1 MFFFGPIVGKYYDA
15 YGSRWILLLG
25 TFLHVFGL
33 MMTSISSKYYQFLIA
48 QGIVSAT
55 GASLIFYPAL
65 GDVSTWFFKRR
76 AFALG
81 IMASGSSL
89 GGVIM
94 PIMIERLIPKVG
106 YGWAM
111 RITAF
116 LILGMMIIAN
126 ITLRSRLPPK
136 KWSPWKLT
144 EFTKHFKELGF
155 VLTVFA
161 ACLFFFGMF
170 LPFNYIVVSAK
181 RNGMSSTLANY
192 LVSILNAASVVG
204 RILPGWI
211 GDKVG
216 RYNIMIMISY
226 ASGILTLALWL
237 PATGNV
243 PTILFAGLYGF
254 TTGAFVSLAPAC
266 LAQISEIREIGVRNG
281 ALFACVS
288 LAALTGVPIGG
299 ALVTNYNGDF
309 LGLQIFAG
317 CMLIA
322 GSTFF
327 VLARG
332 AVGGWSLNK
341 IV

>member
-15 YGSRWILLLG
+15 YGSRYILLIG

-48 QGIVSAT
+48 QGVVSAT

-81 IMASGSSL
+81 IMAAGSSL

-94 PIMIERLIPKVG
+94 PIVIERLIPKVG
-106 YGWAM
+106 FGWAM

-116 LILGMMIIAN
+116 IILGMMVIAN
-126 ITLRSRLPPK
+126 LTLRSRLPPK
-136 KWSPWKLT
+136 GWTPWRLN
-144 EFTKHFKELGF
+144 EFTKHFKDPKYST
-155 VLTVFA
+155 TVIA

-170 LPFNYIVVSAK
+170 LPFNYIVVSGE
-181 RNGMSSTLANY
+181 RNGMSAALAAY

-204 RILPGWI
+204 RILPGWL

-216 RYNIMIMISY
+216 RYNTMVIISY
-226 ASGILTLALWL
+226 LSGILVLALWL
-237 PATGNV
+237 TTSSNL
-243 PTILFAGLYGF
+243 PTILFAAFYGF

-266 LAQISEIREIGVRNG
+266 LAQISDIKEIGVRNG

-299 ALVTNYNGDF
+299 ALVTLHDGSF
-309 LGLQIFAG
+309 VGLQIFAG
-317 CMLIA
+317 CMLLA
-322 GSTFF
+322 ASTVFL
-327 VLARG
+327 VARIV
-332 AVGGWSLNK
+332 VGGHSLKK

>member
-15 YGSRWILLLG
+15 YGSRYILLIG

-33 MMTSISSKYYQFLIA
+33 MMTSISTKYYQFLLA
-48 QGIVSAT
+48 QGVVSAT
-55 GASLIFYPAL
+55 GASFIFYPAL

-116 LILGMMIIAN
+116 LILGLMVIAN
-126 ITLRSRLPPK
+126 LTLRSRLPPK
-136 KWSPWKLT
+136 GWSAWQLS
-144 EFTKHFKELGF
+144 EFTKHFKDSKF
-155 VLTVFA
+155 TFTVLA

-181 RNGMSSTLANY
+181 QNGMGPELAAY
-192 LVSILNAASVVG
+192 LVSILNAASVIG

-216 RYNIMIMISY
+216 RYNIMILISY
-226 ASGILTLALWL
+226 ASGILVLALWL
-237 PATGNV
+237 TTTGNL
-243 PTILFAGLYGF
+243 PTILFASFYGF

-299 ALVTNYNGDF
+299 ALVTLYDGEF
-309 LGLQIFAG
+309 TGLQVFAG
-317 CMLIA
+317 CMLLA
-322 GSTFF
+322 GSTTF
-327 VLARG
+327 LIAR
-332 AVGGWSLNK
+332 VVIGGFSLKK
-341 IV
+341 II

>member
-1 MFFFGPIVGKYYDA
+1 MFFFGPVVGKYYDA
-15 YGSRWILLLG
+15 YGSRYILLIG
-25 TFLHVFGL
+25 TILHVFGL

-94 PIMIERLIPKVG
+94 PIMIERLIPRVG
-106 YGWAM
+106 FGWAM

-116 LILGMMIIAN
+116 LILGLMIIAN
-126 ITLRSRLPPK
+126 LTMRSRLPPK
-136 KWSPWKLT
+136 GWSAWHLS
-144 EFTKHFKELGF
+144 EFTKHFKDTGF
-155 VLTVFA
+155 LFTVIA

-170 LPFNYIVVSAK
+170 LPFNYIVVAAK
-181 RNGMSSTLANY
+181 HNGMSATLATY
-192 LVSILNAASVVG
+192 LVAILNAASIVG

-216 RYNIMIMISY
+216 RFNTMIVISC
-226 ASGILTLALWL
+226 ASGVLVLALWL
-237 PATGNV
+237 PTTGNL
-243 PTILFAGLYGF
+243 PTILFAGFYGF

-266 LAQISEIREIGVRNG
+266 LAQISEIKEIGVRNG

-299 ALVTNYNGDF
+299 ALVTQYNGEF
-309 LGLQIFAG
+309 TGLQIFAG
-317 CMLIA
+317 FMLLAGCTAFVIA
-322 GSTFF
+322 RI
-327 VLARG
+327 V
-332 AVGGWSLNK
+332 VGGVNPKK

>member
-15 YGSRWILLLG
+15 YGSRYILLLG

-94 PIMIERLIPKVG
+94 PIVIEHLIPKVG
-106 YGWAM
+106 FGWAM

-116 LILGMMIIAN
+116 IILGMMVIAN
-126 ITLRSRLPPK
+126 LTLRSRLPPK
-136 KWSPWKLT
+136 GWTPWRLS
-144 EFTKHFKELGF
+144 EFTKHFKDPKF
-155 VLTVFA
+155 SFTVIA

-170 LPFNYIVVSAK
+170 LPFNYIVVSAE
-181 RNGMSSTLANY
+181 RNGMSTTLAVY

-204 RILPGWI
+204 RILPGWL

-216 RYNIMIMISY
+216 RYNTMVIISY
-226 ASGILTLALWL
+226 LSGILVLALWL
-237 PATGNV
+237 TTTGNL
-243 PTILFAGLYGF
+243 PTILFASFYGF

-266 LAQISEIREIGVRNG
+266 LAQISDIKEIGVRNG

-299 ALVTNYNGDF
+299 ALVTRYNGSF

-317 CMLIA
+317 CMLLAASTVFLIA
-322 GSTFF
+322 RI
-327 VLARG
+327 V
-332 AVGGWSLNK
+332 VGGHSLKK